1 MKEEETI
8 QQYVTRV
15 LAIVNQIKG
24 MGYDLKDDEVV
35 S

>member
-15 LAIVNQIKG
+15 LSIVNQIKG